1 MSSNTNWKKI
11 SNNPNNK
18 AIMINYNKYKILN
31 LIDIIHKK
39 RILIH
44 IKKFMIWMI

>member
-11 SNNPNNK
+11 SNNK
-18 AIMINYNKYKILN
+18 AIMINYNQYKILN
-31 LIDIIHKK
+31 LINIIHKK
-39 RILIH
+39 RVLIH